1 MSAMIRRNSWW
12 TTALLC
18 VVLIEA
24 LGGLSGWLSNSGYGN
39 EWFDALRKPG
49 FMPPGW
55 LFGVVWPLLYALL
68 GLALA
73 MILAEP
79 PSDRRK
85 LGLSLF
91 FVQMALNFA
100 WSPIFFA
107 AHDITLAKY
116 VIFIMAILAGW
127 AAGQFHRLRPAAGL
141 LMVPYLAWLVFAATL
156 NTTIDAL
163 NPGAGASLLGR
174 ENWG

>member
-1 MSAMIRRNSWW
+1 MSETIRRNSWW

-174 ENWG
+174 ENW